1 MILYFSGTGNSRY
14 VAEALGHHLDD
25 TVCSL
30 APYLLEDAAP
40 IFQSEQPF
48 VIVAPIYAWRFP
60 RKIEELLRTATFEG
74 SDRIYFVGTMGS
86 NSGSCDSFCESIAAE
101 KDMEF
106 RGFQGVRM
114 PNNYIPGG
122 HIPDVTEASRIVQAA
137 MPVVQDIAVT
147 IRNDDMLH
155 KDDFTLFSDL
165 MSKVVNAGFTRFPQ
179 KLAATDACISCG
191 VCVDFCPMGNIT
203 LEDGDKPH
211 FGKNC
216 MQCFGCVHRCTTA
229 AIFVGK
235 HSALGNQYVCIDYSA
250 GR

>member
-30 APYLLEDAAP
+30 APYLREDAAP
-40 IFQSEQPF
+40 VFTSEQPF

-60 RKIEELLRTATFEG
+60 RKIEELLRAATFEG
-74 SDRIYFVGTMGS
+74 SDRIYFVGTMGA
-86 NSGSCDSFCESIAAE
+86 NSGSCDSFCETIAAE

-114 PNNYIPGG
+114 PNNYVPGG
-122 HIPDVTEASRIVQAA
+122 HIPDVTEASRIVQTAA
-137 MPVVQDIAVT
+137 PIIQDIAVT

-165 MSKVVNAGFTRFPQ
+165 MSKVVNAGFTRFPA
-179 KLAATDACISCG
+179 KLSATDACIACG
-191 VCVDFCPMGNIT
+191 VCADFCPLGNIK
-203 LEDGDKPH
+203 LDGDKPH

-229 AIFVGK
+229 AIYVGK
-235 HSALGNQYVCIDYSA
+235 HSALGNQYVCIEYSA
-250 GR
+250 ER